1 MGLKPFIFFEG
12 TVADSLSN
20 LMALL
25 FMCIF
30 SRGISFKVLFGLQE
44 KVRKYCLFISTYLSL
59 KAEKGKGKKKEG
71 SNGFLAFDHKN
82 IIIIR

>member
-44 KVRKYCLFISTYLSL
+44 KSENTAYLFQHIYLL
-59 KAEKGKGKKKEG
+59 KPKKEKEKKEG
-71 SNGFLAFDHKN
+71 ANGFLAFDHKN